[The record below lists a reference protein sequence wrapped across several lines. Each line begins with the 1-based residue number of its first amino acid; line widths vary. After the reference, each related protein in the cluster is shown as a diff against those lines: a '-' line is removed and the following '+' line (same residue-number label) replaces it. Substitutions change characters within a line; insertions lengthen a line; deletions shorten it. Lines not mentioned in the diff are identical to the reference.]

1 MVKTLEQIVIEYERY
16 RADVQRLTNK
26 RRDLANE
33 CENIDEDLDGFQ
45 IGEICLSS
53 AYKELMGLL
62 EDNFPERYDFQEV
75 LDEGN
80 YCDFCRE
87 SYRLKYGAL
96 AKAKK
101 DFGNAKRALSRRG
114 KNLIGDIT
122 T

>member
-1 MVKTLEQIVIEYERY
+1 MSEQIIIEHERC
-16 RADVQRLTNK
+16 RAEVRRLINK
-26 RRDLANE
+26 RRDLVNQ
-33 CENIDEDLDGFQ
+33 CENIDVDHTGRQ
-45 IGEICLSS
+45 VGELCLSS

-62 EDNFPERYDFQEV
+62 DDNYPERYDLQDV